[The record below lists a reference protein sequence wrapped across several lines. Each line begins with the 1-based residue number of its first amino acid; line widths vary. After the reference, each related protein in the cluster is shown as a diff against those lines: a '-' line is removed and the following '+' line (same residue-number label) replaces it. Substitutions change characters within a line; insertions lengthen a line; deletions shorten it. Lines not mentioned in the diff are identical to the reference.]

1 MNKNTRRSNIVTD
14 FMNEYVA
21 WGGPIVTRKM
31 AYDDA
36 ILSGFTPAQA
46 YYMAFGR
53 KAVEAPADPEA
64 HVAFLRQIQFAEGR
78 SLTVAA

>member
-1 MNKNTRRSNIVTD
+1 MKNTGRRSSIVTD
-14 FMNEYVA
+14 FTNEYVA

-36 ILSGFTPAQA
+36 IASGFTASQA
-46 YYMAFGR
+46 DYMAFGR

-78 SLTVAA
+78 ILTVAA